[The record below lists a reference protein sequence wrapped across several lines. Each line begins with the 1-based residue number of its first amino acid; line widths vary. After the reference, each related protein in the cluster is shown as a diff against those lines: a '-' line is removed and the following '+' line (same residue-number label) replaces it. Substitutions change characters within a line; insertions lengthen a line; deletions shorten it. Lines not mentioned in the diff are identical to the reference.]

1 METFSLWTLIRDC
14 LDFEHEE
21 GSKLKH
27 MLSPEDPIYATP
39 RRVMVATPEGKEPTT
54 FELESAKPLKE
65 NEGTLTPKDEESL
78 EEQAAAYHEDDH
90 WELLVTD
97 DSNVQAAA
105 APLTKSL
112 EALMQK
118 LLITINE
125 EIKRGGRD
133 EGIGAIPTVP
143 PAYAPSIIAGLD
155 PPPISK
161 PENSLAIT
169 HESHSLSPL
178 QKAMQ
183 QAQRA
188 GETVLGFSAAF
199 PVFENANP

>member
-1 METFSLWTLIRDC
+1 MDLIMFLWKPFDYGLYIRNC

-27 MLSPEDPIYATP
+27 MLSPKDPNYAIP
-39 RRVMVATPEGKEPTT
+39 QRVVVATPEGKEPTN

-65 NEGTLTPKDEESL
+65 NEGTLTPKDEDSL
-78 EEQAAAYHEDDH
+78 EEKAAAYHENDH
-90 WELLVTD
+90 RELLVTD

-105 APLTKSL
+105 APPTKSL

-118 LLITINE
+118 LLITIKE

-133 EGIGAIPTVP
+133 EVVGGIPTAP

-188 GETVLGFSAAF
+188 G
-199 PVFENANP
+199 